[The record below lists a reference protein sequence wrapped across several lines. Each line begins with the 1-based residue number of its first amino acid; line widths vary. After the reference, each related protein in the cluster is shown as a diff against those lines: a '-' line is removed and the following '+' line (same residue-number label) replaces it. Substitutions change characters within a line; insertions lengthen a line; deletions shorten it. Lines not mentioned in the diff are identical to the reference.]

1 MKKVKFSL
9 RKEYYFSFLSVIIFC
24 LLLRPFYG
32 NLVKSFSFLYKKLK
46 RTLNDIR
53 HFVAP
58 SLSRPNLTISF
69 RKGHD
74 AMNDLTYKLNY
85 NCFKDFNLTLFY
97 ALLVATWCFNRAKKG
112 ILHSNLLQ
120 MMAINEKSKVAA
132 KFFLDMCCFF
142 LTVTQQSFV
151 QRWCEPGLQQRLLC
165 H

>member
-24 LLLRPFYG
+24 LLRPFYG
-32 NLVKSFSFLYKKLK
+32 NLVKSFSFFYKKLK

-69 RKGHD
+69 RKGH

-97 ALLVATWCFNRAKKG
+97 ALLVATWCFNNNKFC
-112 ILHSNLLQ
+112 ITYYVYP
-120 MMAINEKSKVAA
+120 AIDIDVQNVVLELFFKNDTCAA
-132 KFFLDMCCFF
+132 STFCDIYN
-142 LTVTQQSFV
+142 
-151 QRWCEPGLQQRLLC
+151 
-165 H
+165 

>member
-24 LLLRPFYG
+24 LLRPFYG

-58 SLSRPNLTISF
+58 SLSRPNLRISF
-69 RKGHD
+69 RKGH
-74 AMNDLTYKLNY
+74 AMNDMTYKLNY

-97 ALLVATWCFNRAKKG
+97 ALLVATWCFNRA
-112 ILHSNLLQ
+112 
-120 MMAINEKSKVAA
+120 
-132 KFFLDMCCFF
+132 
-142 LTVTQQSFV
+142 
-151 QRWCEPGLQQRLLC
+151 
-165 H
+165 